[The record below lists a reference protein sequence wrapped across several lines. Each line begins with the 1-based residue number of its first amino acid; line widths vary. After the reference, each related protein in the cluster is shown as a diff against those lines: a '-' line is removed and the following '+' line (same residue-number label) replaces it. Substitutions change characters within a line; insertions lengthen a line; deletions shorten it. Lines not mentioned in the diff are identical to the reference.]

1 MGFLPKL
8 GVSPPPKKW
17 ENPQTW
23 MVNIMEKTLFKMEV
37 RCFILDTK
45 NQWMESLE
53 APLQRFVSFF
63 NKADASF
70 GFRTSICSN
79 AQKKGGEP

>member
-1 MGFLPKL
+1 
-8 GVSPPPKKW
+8 
-17 ENPQTW
+17 

-53 APLQRFVSFF
+53 APLQRFDSFF

-79 AQKKGGEP
+79 AQKKGGNREPYQNWVEIASMKQLVN